1 VPIIILFEARRF
13 DQKYFVCLFSTHTLH
28 SIFVIFDFLKEH
40 STPYTIH
47 PLFLFIAFE
56 GFFPQG
62 RGLAFKTIRKLACEE
77 F

>member
-1 VPIIILFEARRF
+1 MFF
-13 DQKYFVCLFSTHTLH
+13 M
-28 SIFVIFDFLKEH
+28 
-40 STPYTIH
+40 
-47 PLFLFIAFE
+47 FIAFE